1 MDIYQLKYF
10 KTIARYMNVTKAANA
25 LNITQSALSRS
36 LSALEAELGMPLFER
51 TGNKIILNASGEYFL
66 KKVSALLTDLD
77 RTVSETKAM
86 AGIDAGHIHLAISET
101 VFLKQ
106 IIFHFLLDNP
116 NMHFK
121 CQILSDD
128 QIKDCLEQGL
138 IDFAVTRRPIIAKD
152 LEWEQVFVDHM
163 MVVFP
168 NGHKF
173 DKRNRISL
181 TELSEE
187 KFIISNIGYNMK
199 SDIIAMCQQ
208 AGFEPDIL
216 YEGNG
221 EDLTGM
227 LLHAGLGIMLAPYSI
242 AMGIQELH
250 LPQGEHGIDYGI
262 PLTDDFA
269 KLSLGILTKRNHTYS
284 ASAQAFYDG
293 MQKYY
298 SELRDRLQHT
308 P

>member
-1 MDIYQLKYF
+1 MDIYQLEYF
-10 KTIARYMNVTKAANA
+10 KTIAHYMNVTKAANA
-25 LNITQSALSRS
+25 LHITQSALSRS
-36 LSALEAELGMPLFER
+36 LSALEEELGMPLFER
-51 TGNKIILNASGEYFL
+51 TGNKIILNPSGEYFL
-66 KKVSALLTDLD
+66 KKISVLLTDLD
-77 RTVSETKAM
+77 RTVSETRAM

-106 IIFHFLLDNP
+106 IIFHFLLDHP

-128 QIKDCLEQGL
+128 QIKDSLEQGL

-163 MVVFP
+163 MAVFP
-168 NGHKF
+168 DGHKF
-173 DKRNRISL
+173 DQRSSISL
-181 TELSEE
+181 RELSEE
-187 KFIISNIGYNMK
+187 KFIISNVGYNMK
-199 SDIIAMCQQ
+199 SDIIAMCHQ
-208 AGFEPDIL
+208 AGFDPNIF

-221 EDLTGM
+221 EDLTGK

-242 AMGIQELH
+242 AMGVQELH
-250 LPQGEHGIDYGI
+250 LPHGEHGIDYGI

-269 KLSLGILTKRNHTYS
+269 RLSIGILTKRNHTYS
-284 ASAQAFYDG
+284 ASVQAFYDG
-293 MQKYY
+293 IQKYY
-298 SELRDRLQHT
+298 SELRNRIQNT

>member
-1 MDIYQLKYF
+1 MDIYQLEYF
-10 KTIARYMNVTKAANA
+10 KTIAQYMNVTKAANA

-66 KKVSALLTDLD
+66 KKISALLTDLD

-86 AGIDAGHIHLAISET
+86 AGIESGHIHLAISET
-101 VFLKQ
+101 IFLKQ

-116 NMHFK
+116 KMHFK

-128 QIKDCLEQGL
+128 QIKDSLE
-138 IDFAVTRRPIIAKD
+138 PIIAKD

-168 NGHKF
+168 KGHKF
-173 DKRNRISL
+173 DKRTSISL
-181 TELSEE
+181 RELSEE

-208 AGFEPDIL
+208 AGFDPDIL

-227 LLHAGLGIMLAPYSI
+227 LLHAGLGIMLAPYTI

-250 LPQGEHGIDYGI
+250 LPQGEHGVDYGI

-269 KLSLGILTKRNHTYS
+269 KLSLGILTKRNHSYS

-298 SELRDRLQHT
+298 SELRERF
-308 P
+308 